1 MNLIIKNIL
10 PFILFV
16 FCIFSIQNS
25 WALENYVGELFK
37 TDKPITLYTA
47 TQAEE
52 GKANKEKINSIFWQI
67 TDLQGKEHYLFGTI
81 HTDDNRVSNFR
92 PIVAEKLKEI
102 DIFVMETDEII
113 DRSILQVDPKVYNGY
128 LTEDEL
134 EKINLLADFHTMP
147 REHILS
153 MKPWILAVI
162 FDSPRPITPFNQDN
176 LLKSK
181 AEDFMKIT
189 QGLET
194 PREHFNA
201 LDKFTI
207 DEQMSLLKA
216 VLKKDLKQK
225 EAGYELLLSAYLTFN
240 TEKILNTDTQ
250 ITKSLVSKSTWKK
263 MEYYFLTKRN
273 KFFGERVKEL
283 IKGNRVFIAVG
294 ASHLGGKTGLLNQFK
309 EAGFKLKPFQAL
321 D

>member
-1 MNLIIKNIL
+1 MNLTIKNIL

-52 GKANKEKINSIFWQI
+52 GKANKEKINAIFWQI
-67 TDLQGKEHYLFGTI
+67 TDLQGKDHYLFGTI

-92 PIVAEKLKEI
+92 PIVAEKLKKI
-102 DIFVMETDEII
+102 DIFVMEADEVI

-207 DEQMSLLKA
+207 DEQISLLKA

-225 EAGYELLLSAYLTFN
+225 EAGYELLVSAYLTFN
-240 TEKILNTDTQ
+240 TEKILQTDTQ
-250 ITKSLVSKSTWKK
+250 LTKSLVSKSTWEK
-263 MEYYFLTKRN
+263 MEYYFLTRRN

-283 IKGNRVFIAVG
+283 IKGNRIFIAVG
-294 ASHLGGKTGLLNQFK
+294 ASHLGGETGLLNQFK
-309 EAGFKLKPFQAL
+309 EAGFKLKPIQAL

>member
-1 MNLIIKNIL
+1 MNSIKKRII
-10 PFILFV
+10 PFILCV
-16 FCIFSIQNS
+16 FCVFSIPNS

-37 TDKPITLYTA
+37 TDQPISLYTA
-47 TQAEE
+47 TQAKKEE
-52 GKANKEKINSIFWQI
+52 INSIFWQI
-67 TDLQGKEHYLFGTI
+67 TDLEGKKHYLFGTI
-81 HTDDNRVSNFR
+81 HTDDNRVSNFN
-92 PIVAEKLKEI
+92 PIVSEKLKEI
-102 DIFVMETDEII
+102 DIFVMEADEVI
-113 DRSILQVDPKVYNGY
+113 DRSILHVDPKVYNGY
-128 LTEDEL
+128 LNEKEV
-134 EKINLLADFHTMP
+134 EKINLLADFHTMS
-147 REHILS
+147 RENILS

-216 VLKKDLKQK
+216 VLKKGLEQK
-225 EAGYELLLSAYLTFN
+225 EADYELLISAYLTFN
-240 TEKILNTDTQ
+240 TEKILKTDTL
-250 ITKSLVSKSTWKK
+250 ITKNLVSKATWEK
-263 MEYYFLTKRN
+263 MEYHFLTRRN

-283 IKGNRVFIAVG
+283 IKGNKVFIAVG
-294 ASHLGGKTGLLNQFK
+294 ASHLGGETGLLNQFK
-309 EAGFKLKPFQAL
+309 EAGFKLKPIQAL

>member
-1 MNLIIKNIL
+1 MNHTTKNIL
-10 PFILFV
+10 PFILCV
-16 FCIFSIQNS
+16 FYFFSIPNS

-37 TDKPITLYTA
+37 TDKLITLYTA
-47 TQAEE
+47 TQAKE
-52 GKANKEKINSIFWQI
+52 GEANKEEINSIFWQI
-67 TDLQGKEHYLFGTI
+67 TDLEGKEHYLFGTI
-81 HTDDNRVSNFR
+81 HTDDNRVSNFK
-92 PIVAEKLKEI
+92 PIVEEKLKEI
-102 DIFVMETDEII
+102 DIFVMEADEVI
-113 DRSILQVDPKVYNGY
+113 DRSILHVDPKVYNGR
-128 LTEDEL
+128 LSEEEL

-194 PREHFNA
+194 PREHFEA
-201 LDKFTI
+201 LDRFTI

-216 VLKKDLKQK
+216 VLKKDFAQK
-225 EAGYELLLSAYLTFN
+225 EENYELLVSAYLTFN
-240 TEKILNTDTQ
+240 TEKILNTDIL
-250 ITKSLVSKSTWKK
+250 ITKSLVSNAIWEK
-263 MEYYFLTKRN
+263 MEYYFLTRRN

-283 IKGNRVFIAVG
+283 IKGNRIFIAVG
-294 ASHLGGKTGLLNQFK
+294 ASHLGGVTGLLNQFK
-309 EAGFKLKPFQAL
+309 DAGFKLKPIQAL
-321 D
+321 E

>member
-1 MNLIIKNIL
+1 MNSITKNIL
-10 PFILFV
+10 PFILCV
-16 FCIFSIQNS
+16 FCFFSIPNS

-37 TDKPITLYTA
+37 TDQPISLYTA
-47 TQAEE
+47 TQAK
-52 GKANKEKINSIFWQI
+52 KAEINSIFWQI
-67 TDLQGKEHYLFGTI
+67 TDLEGKEHYLFGTI
-81 HTDDNRVSNFR
+81 HTDDNRVSNFK

-102 DIFVMETDEII
+102 DIFVMEADEVI
-113 DRSILQVDPKVYNGY
+113 DRSILRVNPKLYNGY
-128 LTEDEL
+128 LTEEEL

-194 PREHFNA
+194 PQEHFKA

-207 DEQMSLLKA
+207 DEQMALLKA
-216 VLKKDLKQK
+216 VLKKDLEQK
-225 EAGYELLLSAYLTFN
+225 EVDYELLVSAYLTFN
-240 TEKILNTDTQ
+240 TEKILNTDTL
-250 ITKSLVSKSTWKK
+250 ITKSLVSKATWEK
-263 MEYYFLTKRN
+263 MEYYFLTRRN

-294 ASHLGGKTGLLNQFK
+294 ASHLGGDTGLLKQFSD
-309 EAGFKLKPFQAL
+309 AGFKLKPMQAL

>member
-1 MNLIIKNIL
+1 MNVTIKNIL

-47 TQAEE
+47 TQAKE

-67 TDLQGKEHYLFGTI
+67 TDLKGKEHYLFGTI
-81 HTDDNRVSNFR
+81 HTDDNRVSNFK
-92 PIVAEKLKEI
+92 PIVEEKLKEI
-102 DIFVMETDEII
+102 DIFVMEADEVI
-113 DRSILQVDPKVYNGY
+113 DRSILRVDSKVYSGR
-128 LTEDEL
+128 LSEEEL

-194 PREHFNA
+194 PEEHFNA

-207 DEQMSLLKA
+207 DEQISLLKA
-216 VLKKDLKQK
+216 VLKKDLEQK
-225 EAGYELLLSAYLTFN
+225 EADYELLVTAYLTFN
-240 TEKILNTDTQ
+240 TEKILNTDTR
-250 ITKSLVSKSTWKK
+250 ITKSLVSKDTWEK
-263 MEYYFLTKRN
+263 MEYLFLTRRN

-283 IKGNRVFIAVG
+283 IKGNKIFIAVG
-294 ASHLGGKTGLLNQFK
+294 ASHLGGETGLLNQFK
-309 EAGFKLKPFQAL
+309 EAGFKLKPIQAL

>member
-1 MNLIIKNIL
+1 MNLIIKNVL
-10 PFILFV
+10 PFILCV
-16 FCIFSIQNS
+16 FCVFSIPNS

-37 TDKPITLYTA
+37 TDQPISLYTA
-47 TQAEE
+47 TQAKEE
-52 GKANKEKINSIFWQI
+52 GANKEKINSIFWQV
-67 TDLQGKEHYLFGTI
+67 TDLEGKEHYLFGTI
-81 HTDDNRVSNFR
+81 HTDDNRVSNFN
-92 PIVAEKLKEI
+92 PIVEEKLKEI
-102 DIFVMETDEII
+102 DIFVMEADEVI
-113 DRSILQVDPKVYNGY
+113 DRSILHVNPKIYNGH
-128 LTEDEL
+128 LSAEEL

-181 AEDFMKIT
+181 AEDFLKIT

-194 PREHFNA
+194 PREHFKA
-201 LDKFTI
+201 LDMFTI

-216 VLKKDLKQK
+216 VLKKDLEQK
-225 EAGYELLLSAYLTFN
+225 EVNYELLVSAYLTFN
-240 TEKILNTDTQ
+240 TEKILNTDIL
-250 ITKSLVSKSTWKK
+250 ITKSFVSKAIWEK
-263 MEYYFLTKRN
+263 MEYYFLTRRN
-273 KFFGERVKEL
+273 KFFGERIKEL

-294 ASHLGGKTGLLNQFK
+294 ASHLGGETGLLNQLK
-309 EAGFKLKPFQAL
+309 DAGFKLKPLQAL

>member
-1 MNLIIKNIL
+1 MNSITKNIL
-10 PFILFV
+10 PFILCV
-16 FCIFSIQNS
+16 FCFFSIPNS

-37 TDKPITLYTA
+37 TDQPISLYNA
-47 TQAEE
+47 TQAK
-52 GKANKEKINSIFWQI
+52 KAEINSIFWQI
-67 TDLQGKEHYLFGTI
+67 TDLEGKEHYLFGTI
-81 HTDDNRVSNFR
+81 HTDDNRVSNFK

-102 DIFVMETDEII
+102 DIFVMEADEVI
-113 DRSILQVDPKVYNGY
+113 DRSILRVNPKLYNGY
-128 LTEDEL
+128 LTEEEL

-181 AEDFMKIT
+181 AEGFMKIT

-194 PREHFNA
+194 PQEHFKA

-207 DEQMSLLKA
+207 DEQMALLKA
-216 VLKKDLKQK
+216 VLKKDLEQK
-225 EAGYELLLSAYLTFN
+225 EVDYELLVSAYLTFN
-240 TEKILNTDTQ
+240 TEKILNTDTL
-250 ITKSLVSKSTWKK
+250 ITKSLVSKATWEK
-263 MEYYFLTKRN
+263 MEYYFLTRRN

-294 ASHLGGKTGLLNQFK
+294 ASHLGGDTGLLKQFSD
-309 EAGFKLKPFQAL
+309 AGFKLKPMQAL

>member
-1 MNLIIKNIL
+1 MNLIIKNVL
-10 PFILFV
+10 PFILCV
-16 FCIFSIQNS
+16 FCVFSIPNS

-37 TDKPITLYTA
+37 TDQPISLYTA
-47 TQAEE
+47 TQVKEE
-52 GKANKEKINSIFWQI
+52 GANKEKINSIFWQV
-67 TDLQGKEHYLFGTI
+67 TDLEGKEHYLFGTI
-81 HTDDNRVSNFR
+81 HTDDNRVSNFN
-92 PIVAEKLKEI
+92 PIVEEKLKEI
-102 DIFVMETDEII
+102 DIFVMEADEVI
-113 DRSILQVDPKVYNGY
+113 DRSILHVNPKIYNGH
-128 LTEDEL
+128 LNAEEL

-181 AEDFMKIT
+181 AEDFLKIT

-194 PREHFNA
+194 PREHFKA
-201 LDKFTI
+201 LDMFTI

-216 VLKKDLKQK
+216 VLKKDLEQK
-225 EAGYELLLSAYLTFN
+225 EVNYELLVSAYLTFN
-240 TEKILNTDTQ
+240 TEKILNTDIL
-250 ITKSLVSKSTWKK
+250 ITKSFVSKTIWEK
-263 MEYYFLTKRN
+263 MEYYFLTRRN
-273 KFFGERVKEL
+273 KFFGERIKEL

-294 ASHLGGKTGLLNQFK
+294 ASHLGGETGLLNQFK
-309 EAGFKLKPFQAL
+309 AAGFKLKPLQAL

>member
-1 MNLIIKNIL
+1 MNSITKNIL
-10 PFILFV
+10 PFILCV
-16 FCIFSIQNS
+16 FCFFSIPNS

-37 TDKPITLYTA
+37 TDQPISLYNA
-47 TQAEE
+47 TQAK
-52 GKANKEKINSIFWQI
+52 KAEINSIFWQI
-67 TDLQGKEHYLFGTI
+67 TDLEGKEHYLFGTI
-81 HTDDNRVSNFR
+81 HTDDNRVSNFK
-92 PIVAEKLKEI
+92 PIVTEKLKEI
-102 DIFVMETDEII
+102 DIFVMEADEVI
-113 DRSILQVDPKVYNGY
+113 DRSILRVNPKLYNGY
-128 LTEDEL
+128 LTEEEL

-194 PREHFNA
+194 PQEHFKA

-207 DEQMSLLKA
+207 DEQMALLKA
-216 VLKKDLKQK
+216 VLKKDLEQK
-225 EAGYELLLSAYLTFN
+225 EVDYELLVSAYLTFN
-240 TEKILNTDTQ
+240 TEKILNTDTL
-250 ITKSLVSKSTWKK
+250 ITKSLVSKATWEK
-263 MEYYFLTKRN
+263 MEYYFLTRRY

-294 ASHLGGKTGLLNQFK
+294 ASHLGGDTGLLKQFSD
-309 EAGFKLKPFQAL
+309 AGFKLKPMQAL

>member
-1 MNLIIKNIL
+1 MNLIIKNVL
-10 PFILFV
+10 PFILCV
-16 FCIFSIQNS
+16 FCVFSIPNS

-37 TDKPITLYTA
+37 TDQPISLYTA
-47 TQAEE
+47 TQAKGE
-52 GKANKEKINSIFWQI
+52 GANKEKINSIFWQV
-67 TDLQGKEHYLFGTI
+67 TDLEGKEHYLFGTI
-81 HTDDNRVSNFR
+81 HTDDNRVSNFN
-92 PIVAEKLKEI
+92 PIVEKKLKEI
-102 DIFVMETDEII
+102 DIFVMEADEII
-113 DRSILQVDPKVYNGY
+113 DRSILHVNPKIYNGH
-128 LTEDEL
+128 LSAEEL

-181 AEDFMKIT
+181 AEDFLKIT

-194 PREHFNA
+194 PREHFKA
-201 LDKFTI
+201 LDMFTI

-216 VLKKDLKQK
+216 VLKKDLEQK
-225 EAGYELLLSAYLTFN
+225 EVNYELLVSAYLTFN
-240 TEKILNTDTQ
+240 TEKILSTDIL
-250 ITKSLVSKSTWKK
+250 ITKSFVSKAIWEK
-263 MEYYFLTKRN
+263 MEYYFLTRRN
-273 KFFGERVKEL
+273 KFFGERIKEL

-294 ASHLGGKTGLLNQFK
+294 ASHLGGETGLLNQFK
-309 EAGFKLKPFQAL
+309 DAGFKLKPLQAL

>member
-128 LTEDEL
+128 LTEEEL

-225 EAGYELLLSAYLTFN
+225 EAGYELLVSAYLTFN

-250 ITKSLVSKSTWKK
+250 ITKSLVSKSTWEK
-263 MEYYFLTKRN
+263 MEYYFLTRRN

-283 IKGNRVFIAVG
+283 IKGNRIFIAVG
-294 ASHLGGKTGLLNQFK
+294 ASHLGGETGLLNQFK
-309 EAGFKLKPFQAL
+309 EAGFKLKPIQAL

>member
-1 MNLIIKNIL
+1 MNLTIKNIL

-25 WALENYVGELFK
+25 WSLENYVGELFK

-52 GKANKEKINSIFWQI
+52 GKANKEKINAIFWQI

-102 DIFVMETDEII
+102 DIFVMEADEVI

-128 LTEDEL
+128 LTEEEL

-194 PREHFNA
+194 PQEHFNA

-207 DEQMSLLKA
+207 DEQISLLKA

-225 EAGYELLLSAYLTFN
+225 EAGYELLVSAYLTFN
-240 TEKILNTDTQ
+240 TEKILQTDTQ
-250 ITKSLVSKSTWKK
+250 LTKSLVSKSTWEK
-263 MEYYFLTKRN
+263 MEYYFLTRRN

-283 IKGNRVFIAVG
+283 IKGNRIFIAVG
-294 ASHLGGKTGLLNQFK
+294 ASHLGGETGLLNQFK
-309 EAGFKLKPFQAL
+309 EAGFKLKPIQAL

>member
-1 MNLIIKNIL
+1 MNLIIKNVL
-10 PFILFV
+10 PFILCV
-16 FCIFSIQNS
+16 FCVFSIPNS

-37 TDKPITLYTA
+37 TDQPISLYTA
-47 TQAEE
+47 TQAKGE
-52 GKANKEKINSIFWQI
+52 GANKEKINSIFWQV
-67 TDLQGKEHYLFGTI
+67 TDLEGKEHYLFGTI
-81 HTDDNRVSNFR
+81 HTDDNRVSNFN
-92 PIVAEKLKEI
+92 PIVEEKLKEI
-102 DIFVMETDEII
+102 DIFVMEADEVI
-113 DRSILQVDPKVYNGY
+113 DRSILHVNPKIYNGH
-128 LTEDEL
+128 LSAEEL

-181 AEDFMKIT
+181 AEDFLKIT

-194 PREHFNA
+194 PREHFKA
-201 LDKFTI
+201 LDMFTI

-216 VLKKDLKQK
+216 VLKKDLEQK
-225 EAGYELLLSAYLTFN
+225 EVNYELLVSAYLTFN
-240 TEKILNTDTQ
+240 TEKILNTDIL
-250 ITKSLVSKSTWKK
+250 ITKSFVSKTIWEK
-263 MEYYFLTKRN
+263 MEYYFLTRRN
-273 KFFGERVKEL
+273 KFFGERIKEL

-294 ASHLGGKTGLLNQFK
+294 ASHLGGEAGLLNQFK
-309 EAGFKLKPFQAL
+309 DAGFKLKPLQAL

>member
-1 MNLIIKNIL
+1 MNSITKNIL
-10 PFILFV
+10 PFILCV
-16 FCIFSIQNS
+16 FCFFSIPNS

-37 TDKPITLYTA
+37 TDQPISLYNA
-47 TQAEE
+47 TQAK
-52 GKANKEKINSIFWQI
+52 KAEMNSIFWQI
-67 TDLQGKEHYLFGTI
+67 TDLEGKEHYLFGTI
-81 HTDDNRVSNFR
+81 HTDDNRVSNFK
-92 PIVAEKLKEI
+92 PIVTEKLKEI
-102 DIFVMETDEII
+102 DIFVMEADEVI
-113 DRSILQVDPKVYNGY
+113 DRSILRVNPKLYNGY
-128 LTEDEL
+128 LTEEEL

-194 PREHFNA
+194 PQEHFKA

-207 DEQMSLLKA
+207 DEQMALLKA
-216 VLKKDLKQK
+216 VLKKDLEQK
-225 EAGYELLLSAYLTFN
+225 EVDYELLVSAYLTFN
-240 TEKILNTDTQ
+240 TEKILNTDTL
-250 ITKSLVSKSTWKK
+250 ITKSLVSKATWEK
-263 MEYYFLTKRN
+263 MEYYFLTRRN

-294 ASHLGGKTGLLNQFK
+294 ASHLGGDTGLLKQFSD
-309 EAGFKLKPFQAL
+309 AGFKLKPMQAL

>member
-1 MNLIIKNIL
+1 MNHTTKNIL
-10 PFILFV
+10 PFILCV
-16 FCIFSIQNS
+16 FYFFSIPNS

-37 TDKPITLYTA
+37 TDKPISLYTA
-47 TQAEE
+47 TQAKEE
-52 GKANKEKINSIFWQI
+52 EANKEKINSIFWQI
-67 TDLQGKEHYLFGTI
+67 TDLKGKEHYLFGTI
-81 HTDDNRVSNFR
+81 HTDDNRVSNFK
-92 PIVAEKLKEI
+92 PIVEEKLKEI
-102 DIFVMETDEII
+102 DIFVMEADEVI
-113 DRSILQVDPKVYNGY
+113 DRSILHVDSKVYSGR
-128 LTEDEL
+128 LSEEEL

-194 PREHFNA
+194 PEEHFNA

-207 DEQMSLLKA
+207 DEQISLLKA
-216 VLKKDLKQK
+216 VLKKDLEQK
-225 EAGYELLLSAYLTFN
+225 EADYELLVTAYLTFN
-240 TEKILNTDTQ
+240 TEKILNTDTR
-250 ITKSLVSKSTWKK
+250 ITKSLVSKDTWEK
-263 MEYYFLTKRN
+263 MEYLFLTRRN

-283 IKGNRVFIAVG
+283 IKGNKIFIAVG
-294 ASHLGGKTGLLNQFK
+294 ASHLGGETGLLNQFK
-309 EAGFKLKPFQAL
+309 EAGFKLKPIQAL

>member
-1 MNLIIKNIL
+1 MNSITKNIL
-10 PFILFV
+10 PFILCV
-16 FCIFSIQNS
+16 FCFFSIPNS

-37 TDKPITLYTA
+37 TDQPISLYNA
-47 TQAEE
+47 TQAK
-52 GKANKEKINSIFWQI
+52 KAEINSIFWQI
-67 TDLQGKEHYLFGTI
+67 TDLEGKEHYLFGTI
-81 HTDDNRVSNFR
+81 HTDDNRVSNFK
-92 PIVAEKLKEI
+92 PIVTEKLKEI
-102 DIFVMETDEII
+102 DIFVMEADEVI
-113 DRSILQVDPKVYNGY
+113 DRSILRVNPKLYNGY
-128 LTEDEL
+128 LTEEEL

-194 PREHFNA
+194 PQEHFKA

-207 DEQMSLLKA
+207 DEQMALLKA
-216 VLKKDLKQK
+216 VLKKDLEQK
-225 EAGYELLLSAYLTFN
+225 EVDYELLVSAYLTFN
-240 TEKILNTDTQ
+240 TEKILNTDTL
-250 ITKSLVSKSTWKK
+250 ITKSLVSKATWEK
-263 MEYYFLTKRN
+263 MEYYFLTRRN

-294 ASHLGGKTGLLNQFK
+294 ASHLGGDTGLLKQFSD
-309 EAGFKLKPFQAL
+309 AGFKLKPMQAL

>member
-1 MNLIIKNIL
+1 MNLTIKNIL

-16 FCIFSIQNS
+16 FCIFSIQNI

-52 GKANKEKINSIFWQI
+52 GEESKEKINSIFWQI
-67 TDLQGKEHYLFGTI
+67 TDLEGKKHYLFGTI
-81 HTDDNRVSNFR
+81 HTDDNRVSNFK
-92 PIVAEKLKEI
+92 PIVEEKLKEI
-102 DIFVMETDEII
+102 DIFVMEADEVI
-113 DRSILQVDPKVYNGY
+113 DRSILHVDPKVYSGRIS
-128 LTEDEL
+128 EEEL

-181 AEDFMKIT
+181 AEDYMKIT

-194 PREHFNA
+194 PQEHFKA
-201 LDKFTI
+201 LDMFTI

-216 VLKKDLKQK
+216 VLKKDFKQK
-225 EAGYELLLSAYLTFN
+225 ELDYELLLSAYLTFS
-240 TEKILNTDTQ
+240 TEKILNTDTL
-250 ITKSLVSKSTWKK
+250 ITKRLVSDATWKK
-263 MEYYFLTKRN
+263 MEYHFLTRRN

-283 IKGNRVFIAVG
+283 IKGNRIFIAVG
-294 ASHLGGKTGLLNQFK
+294 ASHLGGGTGLLKQFK
-309 EAGFKLKPFQAL
+309 DAGFKLKPMQAL
-321 D
+321 N

>member
-1 MNLIIKNIL
+1 MNSITKNIL
-10 PFILFV
+10 PFILCV
-16 FCIFSIQNS
+16 FCIFSIPNS

-47 TQAEE
+47 TQAKE
-52 GKANKEKINSIFWQI
+52 GEINKEKINSIFWQI
-67 TDLQGKEHYLFGTI
+67 TDLKGKEHYLFGTI
-81 HTDDNRVSNFR
+81 HTDDNRVSNFK
-92 PIVAEKLKEI
+92 PIVIEKLKEV
-102 DIFVMETDEII
+102 DIVVMEADEVI
-113 DRSILQVDPKVYNGY
+113 DRSILHVDPKVYNGH
-128 LTEDEL
+128 LSEEEL

-147 REHILS
+147 RENILS

-181 AEDFMKIT
+181 AEDYLKVT

-194 PREHFNA
+194 PREHFKA
-201 LDKFTI
+201 LDMFTI

-225 EAGYELLLSAYLTFN
+225 EVNYELLLSAYLTFN
-240 TEKILNTDTQ
+240 TEKILKTDIL
-250 ITKSLVSKSTWKK
+250 ITKSLVSDTVWEK
-263 MEYYFLTKRN
+263 MEYYFLTRRN
-273 KFFGERVKEL
+273 KFFGERIKEL

-294 ASHLGGKTGLLNQFK
+294 ASHLGGETGLLNQFK
-309 EAGFKLKPFQAL
+309 DAGFKLTPMSGL

>member
-1 MNLIIKNIL
+1 MNLTIKNIL

-47 TQAEE
+47 TQAKE

-92 PIVAEKLKEI
+92 PIVAEKINEI
-102 DIFVMETDEII
+102 DIFVMEADEII
-113 DRSILQVDPKVYNGY
+113 DRSILQVDPKVYNGH
-128 LTEDEL
+128 LNDEEM
-134 EKINLLADFHTMP
+134 EKINLLADFHTMS
-147 REHILS
+147 RENILY

-194 PREHFNA
+194 PREHFKA
-201 LDKFTI
+201 LDMFTI
-207 DEQMSLLKA
+207 DEQISLLKA
-216 VLKKDLKQK
+216 VLKKDLEQK
-225 EAGYELLLSAYLTFN
+225 EVNYELLVSAYLTFN
-240 TEKILNTDTQ
+240 TEKILNTDIL
-250 ITKSLVSKSTWKK
+250 ITKSLVSKAIWEK

-294 ASHLGGKTGLLNQFK
+294 ASHLGGETGLLNQFK
-309 EAGFKLKPFQAL
+309 SAGFKLKPLQAL

>member
-25 WALENYVGELFK
+25 WSLENYVGELFK

-92 PIVAEKLKEI
+92 PIVAEKINEI
-102 DIFVMETDEII
+102 DIFVMEADEII

-128 LTEDEL
+128 LNEEEL

-201 LDKFTI
+201 LDGFTM

-225 EAGYELLLSAYLTFN
+225 EVGYELLLSAYLTFN

-250 ITKSLVSKSTWKK
+250 ITKSLVSKSTWEK

-283 IKGNRVFIAVG
+283 IKGNRIFIAVG
-294 ASHLGGKTGLLNQFK
+294 ASHLGGETGLLNQFK

>member
-1 MNLIIKNIL
+1 MNSITKNIL
-10 PFILFV
+10 PFILCV
-16 FCIFSIQNS
+16 FCFFSIPNS

-37 TDKPITLYTA
+37 TDQPISLYTA
-47 TQAEE
+47 TQAKKEE
-52 GKANKEKINSIFWQI
+52 INSIFWQI
-67 TDLQGKEHYLFGTI
+67 TDLEGKKHYLFGTI
-81 HTDDNRVSNFR
+81 HTDDNRVSNFN
-92 PIVAEKLKEI
+92 PIVSEKLKEI
-102 DIFVMETDEII
+102 DIFVMEADEVI
-113 DRSILQVDPKVYNGY
+113 DTSILHVDPKVYNGY
-128 LTEDEL
+128 LNEKEV
-134 EKINLLADFHTMP
+134 EKINLLADFHTMS
-147 REHILS
+147 RENILS

-225 EAGYELLLSAYLTFN
+225 EAGYELLVSAYLTFN

-250 ITKSLVSKSTWKK
+250 ITKSLVSKSTWEK
-263 MEYYFLTKRN
+263 MEYYFLTRRN

-283 IKGNRVFIAVG
+283 IKGNRIFIAVG
-294 ASHLGGKTGLLNQFK
+294 ASHLGGETGLLNQFK
-309 EAGFKLKPFQAL
+309 EAGFKLKPIQAL

>member
-1 MNLIIKNIL
+1 MNSITKKIL
-10 PFILFV
+10 PIILCV
-16 FCIFSIQNS
+16 FCVFSIPTS
-25 WALENYVGELFK
+25 LALENYGGELFK
-37 TDKPITLYTA
+37 TDKPISLYTA
-47 TQAEE
+47 NQALKDET
-52 GKANKEKINSIFWQI
+52 NKEQINSIFWQI
-67 TDLQGKEHYLFGTI
+67 TDLNGKKHYLFGTI
-81 HTDDNRVSNFR
+81 HTDDNRVSNFK
-92 PIVAEKLKEI
+92 PIVEEKLKEI
-102 DIFVMETDEII
+102 DIFVMETDEVI
-113 DRSILQVDPKVYNGY
+113 DRSILRVDPKLYNGY
-128 LTEDEL
+128 LSEEEL

-153 MKPWILAVI
+153 MKPWLLAVI

-194 PREHFNA
+194 PREHFQA

-216 VLKKDLKQK
+216 VLKKNLEQK
-225 EAGYELLLSAYLTFN
+225 EINYELLLSAYLSFN
-240 TEKILNTDTQ
+240 TEKILNTDIL
-250 ITKSLVSKSTWKK
+250 ITKSLVSNSTWEK
-263 MEYYFLTKRN
+263 MEYHFLTRRN
-273 KFFGERVKEL
+273 KFFGERIKEL

-294 ASHLGGKTGLLNQFK
+294 ASHLGGETGLLKQFK
-309 EAGFKLKPFQAL
+309 DAGFELEPIKAL

>member
-1 MNLIIKNIL
+1 MNSIKKRII
-10 PFILFV
+10 PFILCV
-16 FCIFSIQNS
+16 FCVFSIPNS

-37 TDKPITLYTA
+37 TDQPISLYTA
-47 TQAEE
+47 TQAKKEE
-52 GKANKEKINSIFWQI
+52 INSIFWQI
-67 TDLQGKEHYLFGTI
+67 TDLEGKKHYLFGTI
-81 HTDDNRVSNFR
+81 HTDDNRVSNFN
-92 PIVAEKLKEI
+92 PIVSEKLKEI
-102 DIFVMETDEII
+102 DIFVMEADEVI
-113 DRSILQVDPKVYNGY
+113 DTSILHVDPKVYNGY
-128 LTEDEL
+128 LNEKEV
-134 EKINLLADFHTMP
+134 EKINLLADFHTMS
-147 REHILS
+147 RENILS

-216 VLKKDLKQK
+216 VLKKGLEQK
-225 EAGYELLLSAYLTFN
+225 EADYELLISAYLTFN
-240 TEKILNTDTQ
+240 TEKILKTDTL
-250 ITKSLVSKSTWKK
+250 ITKNLVSKATWEK
-263 MEYYFLTKRN
+263 MEYHFLTRRN

-283 IKGNRVFIAVG
+283 IKGNKVFIAVG
-294 ASHLGGKTGLLNQFK
+294 ASHLGGETGLLNQFK
-309 EAGFKLKPFQAL
+309 EAGFKLKPIQAL

>member
-1 MNLIIKNIL
+1 MNHTTKNIL
-10 PFILFV
+10 PFILCV
-16 FCIFSIQNS
+16 FYFFSIPNS

-47 TQAEE
+47 TQAKE
-52 GKANKEKINSIFWQI
+52 GEANKEKINSIFWQI
-67 TDLQGKEHYLFGTI
+67 TDLEGKEHYLFGTI
-81 HTDDNRVSNFR
+81 HTDDNRVSNFK
-92 PIVAEKLKEI
+92 PIVEEKLKEI
-102 DIFVMETDEII
+102 DIFVMEADEVI
-113 DRSILQVDPKVYNGY
+113 DRSILHVDPKVYNGR
-128 LTEDEL
+128 LSEEEM

-194 PREHFNA
+194 PREHFEA
-201 LDKFTI
+201 LDRFTI

-216 VLKKDLKQK
+216 VLKKDFAQK
-225 EAGYELLLSAYLTFN
+225 EENYELLVSAYLTFN
-240 TEKILNTDTQ
+240 TEKILNTDIL
-250 ITKSLVSKSTWKK
+250 ITKSLVSNAIWEK
-263 MEYYFLTKRN
+263 MEYYFLTRRN

-283 IKGNRVFIAVG
+283 IKGNRIFIAVG
-294 ASHLGGKTGLLNQFK
+294 ASHLGGVTGLLNQFK
-309 EAGFKLKPFQAL
+309 DAGFKLKPIQAL
-321 D
+321 E